1 MVTYLFSGIDRK
13 RGFTAVQ
20 AKHLK
25 SDIKDNSRI
34 VYISSIFNNYKRN
47 DKQLEEYNN
56 NFKDIGINFK
66 KSRVLD
72 ERVSKQEAKEIIIK
86 SNVVFLLGGSPKMQ
100 IDFINSYELV
110 DAVKQAKLI
119 IGVSAG
125 SMNLSKRVIYK
136 DDFDNYTLQDYKG
149 IGITDI
155 NIFPHFDMINETCK
169 EEIEEIKK
177 IMPLI
182 LLPNNSFIIIKN
194 GKTNIIGKHY

>member
-13 RGFTAVQ
+13 RGFTAIQ

-72 ERVSKQEAKEIIIK
+72 ERVSKQEAKEIIMK

-100 IDFINSYELV
+100 IDFINSYGLV
-110 DAVKQAKLI
+110 DAVKQATLI
-119 IGVSAG
+119 IGVS
-125 SMNLSKRVIYK
+125 
-136 DDFDNYTLQDYKG
+136 
-149 IGITDI
+149 
-155 NIFPHFDMINETCK
+155 FDMINETCK

-194 GKTNIIGKHY
+194 GKTNIIGKYY

>member
-1 MVTYLFSGIDRK
+1 
-13 RGFTAVQ
+13 
-20 AKHLK
+20 
-25 SDIKDNSRI
+25 
-34 VYISSIFNNYKRN
+34 
-47 DKQLEEYNN
+47 
-56 NFKDIGINFK
+56 
-66 KSRVLD
+66 
-72 ERVSKQEAKEIIIK
+72 
-86 SNVVFLLGGSPKMQ
+86 MQ
-100 IDFINSYELV
+100 MDFINSYGLV
-110 DAVKQAKLI
+110 DAIKQAELV

-155 NIFPHFDMINETCK
+155 NIFPHFDIVYETCK

-182 LLPNNSFIIIKN
+182 LLPNDSFIIIKN